1 MAAESHHALA
11 LVEYHKKIISSAASL
26 ADANERDAALISAFR
41 GVTSELEAAEAD
53 HARATARLHGAK
65 DLFDL
70 ATFALTVYKRSSNI
84 ANNDQ
89 VDFHTTP
96 KVEGRTKRVK
106 TGDNANNI
114 IDVPPDVQPGFS
126 IDGIPLTLPPP
137 ASGGDM
143 THDQIVE
150 HRDAFYQKLCGVPYS
165 GLESCTIPG
174 YNLKTRAQLDESIFI
189 VEHWETG
196 TADLSVM
203 DFRRQHKTFYTKMKC
218 SKDNLGRRTGHHVRI
233 SADGRKVLCRA
244 GKNDESL
251 MYISMEDLYDALFDV
266 RKTSGCKGWTALK
279 ELADVKYANIPQEQ
293 ARFFVET
300 FPSNN
305 LKRKSILL

>member
-1 MAAESHHALA
+1 MAESHHTT
-11 LVEYHKKIISSAASL
+11 LVEHHKKIISSAASL

-70 ATFALTVYKRSSNI
+70 ATFALTGYKRSSNVDK
-84 ANNDQ
+84 NDQ
-89 VDFHTTP
+89 LYSHTTT
-96 KVEGRTKRVK
+96 KVEGRKRK
-106 TGDNANNI
+106 TGDISNI
-114 IDVPPDVQPGFS
+114 DIPPGFS
-126 IDGIPLTLPPP
+126 IDGTPLTLPPP

-165 GLESCTIPG
+165 GLGSYTIPVTAL
-174 YNLKTRAQLDESIFI
+174 NLRSRAQLDESIFI
-189 VEHWETG
+189 AEHWETG
-196 TADLSVM
+196 TAEFSVM

-218 SKDNLGRRTGHHVRI
+218 SKENHGRRTGHHVRTI
-233 SADGRKVLCRA
+233 TDGRKVLCRA

-300 FPSNN
+300 YPVSLSNN
-305 LKRKSILL
+305 LKRTSILA